1 MSLSNL
7 NVGYQ
12 SKNCTVLCGFAKCKT
27 CVIVESQRTEEKA
40 MEKKSSGQTKKWERL
55 ASVRDVLADPRTK
68 RAITTIASIAT
79 LIATLFRQFCK

>member
-1 MSLSNL
+1 
-7 NVGYQ
+7 
-12 SKNCTVLCGFAKCKT
+12 
-27 CVIVESQRTEEKA
+27 